1 MRSSIKQRF
10 YHVGFRPFDF
20 FSDNIVTLIKRK
32 CFLSILP
39 FDVGLLDCEKK
50 Q

>member
-20 FSDNIVTLIKRK
+20 VSDNIVTLKRK
-32 CFLSILP
+32 CFLSNLP